1 MKNIYTFISM
11 ALVASGAFA
20 FKTAPFNGESVRTAN
35 PDQAFPAMAKMQR
48 VTSSNLPNNFWGYN
62 CDISSWG
69 GFGKQTVTG
78 FQMATE
84 YDSSLV
90 KMLAGKKISK
100 LAVVSPA
107 MKSGSIKMTMF
118 LTYDLDGERAVEVP
132 FTSTGCPMTDQGI
145 SALKYDIVDLP
156 EPIVIEADKPFFIG
170 VSADEVKAEIY
181 PMVYDGMSYDGKG
194 ILYTFNGINGWQNA
208 SSSNGSLCMYLGL
221 DENPENIAR
230 IVGHSVG
237 LQENPGKTNSLE
249 VQVMNLCQKPLS
261 SLEAQF
267 VVGSQA
273 VQTFTASS
281 SDKTLYYAANEQWTP
296 GSIPARSFGLALCNG
311 LEITQTGRMAI
322 NASATK
328 VNGNENPW
336 VIPYTSSLIVVPE
349 GQGYKRNVVVEEG
362 TGTWC
367 PWCVRGIVGMEYMT
381 EKYTDGSYIGIAVHA
396 NDRMQATSYA
406 PMIQSYY
413 SNFPTAIV
421 NRDASIDPN
430 SQEMEQAYQYYS
442 AIRGAGQVELD
453 IEKING
459 TTDADV
465 KATAEFAVPGKYAIA
480 YVVKENGVGPY
491 QQQNAYAGGRYG
503 AMGGFEKKGNPC
515 SVVFN
520 DVAINIF
527 DAFGIEGSLPEN
539 VETGKQYTDS
549 YSVSLKGV
557 KDIANTSIVAMI
569 IDQETGLIINAT
581 EKKLKTVG
589 ISGVEAEDARQIEVE
604 DGMISVNGNEGAEVY
619 TIDGR
624 RVASISA
631 GNGASVDAGIYI
643 VRVGGKSVKVFVK

>member
-1 MKNIYTFISM
+1 MKKIYTFISM

-20 FKTAPFNGESVRTAN
+20 FKTVPFNGGAVRTAN

-48 VTSSNLPNNFWGYN
+48 VTSNNLPNNFWGYH
-62 CDISSWG
+62 CDIASWG
-69 GFGKQTVTG
+69 SFGEQTVTG

-107 MKSGSIKMTMF
+107 MSSGSVKMTMF

-132 FTSTGCPMTDQGI
+132 FTSTGCPMTSQGI
-145 SALKYDIVDLP
+145 TALKYDIVDLP

-170 VSADEVKAEIY
+170 VSADEVKPGIF
-181 PMVYDGMSYDGKG
+181 PIVYDGMSYDGNG
-194 ILYTFNGINGWQNA
+194 LLYTFNGINGWQSV

-237 LQENPGKTNSLE
+237 LQENLGTTSSLE

-273 VQTFTASS
+273 AQTFTTSS
-281 SDKTLYYAANEQWTP
+281 LYYIANQQWTP

-311 LEITQTGRMAI
+311 LEISQTGRLAI
-322 NASATK
+322 NASPAK

-336 VIPYTSSLIVVPE
+336 VLPYTTTLIVMPE

-396 NDRMQATSYA
+396 NDRMQATSYL
-406 PMIQSYY
+406 PVIQSYY
-413 SNFPTAIV
+413 AGFPTAVV
-421 NRDASIDPN
+421 NRDGSIDPA
-430 SQEMEQAYQYYS
+430 SQTLEQAYQYYS
-442 AIRGAGQVELD
+442 AMRGAGKVELD

-459 TTDADV
+459 TTADV
-465 KATAEFAVPGKYAIA
+465 KATTEFALPGKYAIA

-491 QQQNAYAGGRYG
+491 QQQNAYAGGGNG

-557 KDIANTSIVAMI
+557 GDIANTSIVAMI

-589 ISGVEAEDARQIEVE
+589 ISGVEAEDAWQIEVE
-604 DGMISVNGNEGAEVY
+604 GGMISVNGNEDAEVY